1 MPISGFGAMLVRGV
15 KEQVMKDGLIGV
27 LTGGLKATA
36 GGISA
41 AIFFS
46 YVIALIFDS
55 KSKKD

>member
-1 MPISGFGAMLVRGV
+1 MKQKAATE
-15 KEQVMKDGLIGV
+15 EQVMKDGLIGV

-55 KSKKD
+55 KSKKIN